1 MDMRHSIFSTGFR
14 TIRNDVDDVTD
25 LVLVEVGRERD
36 LCAFVS
42 IAHLAVTSRLTIP
55 FFLKSL
61 ENA

>member
-1 MDMRHSIFSTGFR
+1 MRSSTIFEGFR
-14 TIRNDVDDVTD
+14 TIGNDIDDVTD

-36 LCAFVS
+36 LYAFVS
-42 IAHLAVTSRLTIP
+42 IAHLRASGKLTIP